1 MATKSGQRMQSIG
14 HSTGASMRCLKA
26 GPIARLERSPLGNFA
41 RPSGKTLA
49 LSVFFA
55 AVLFSLHPAVTAG
68 IGDA

>member
-1 MATKSGQRMQSIG
+1 MASKNRQRMQPIG
-14 HSTGASMRCLKA
+14 TATGASMRCLKA

-49 LSVFFA
+49 LTMFFA